1 MSPTSRRGFA
11 VVIAGLVLLGAPEL
25 WAADDEAAGHGLV
38 QTIAKLFN
46 FALLVGILV
55 YFLKDPI
62 VRYLA
67 DRTATVRRDLV
78 AAQTLRERAQAQL
91 DAVQTK
97 IAALPAELE
106 ALATRGRDELA
117 RERDRL
123 AAMTARE
130 REKLLENTRRE
141 IELLARVAR
150 RDLVEHAADLAM
162 TLAQARIAH
171 EMTPDDQARLVD
183 RYTAEV
189 RS

>member
-1 MSPTSRRGFA
+1 
-11 VVIAGLVLLGAPEL
+11 V
-25 WAADDEAAGHGLV
+25 
-38 QTIAKLFN
+38 
-46 FALLVGILV
+46 
-55 YFLKDPI
+55 
-62 VRYLA
+62 
-67 DRTATVRRDLV
+67 
-78 AAQTLRERAQAQL
+78 
-91 DAVQTK
+91 
-97 IAALPAELE
+97 
-106 ALATRGRDELA
+106 
-117 RERDRL
+117 
-123 AAMTARE
+123 TARE